1 MRIDGP
7 QITGSFSV
15 GGTSITDLTS
25 LATTGS
31 NTFKGAQTFSGS
43 LIPVGSGSFDLGSVN
58 HPLN

>member
-31 NTFKGAQTFSGS
+31 NTFKGNQTVSGS
-43 LIPVGSGSFDLGSVN
+43 IIPMGSGMLCMKKE
-58 HPLN
+58 